1 MKLTRRYAW
10 LGALIGASVIAA
22 ALAVIM
28 GSLSLDGDA
37 GLPGAIARAHA
48 AQPVLYLVDTLPLVL
63 AVLGWLAG
71 DREARLLAIN
81 GTLRKEIAERTDAL
95 QAAREEARRAG
106 ERAAAMAELDA
117 LTGVFSRR
125 RLYEELQRTIRMAAR
140 YHRSIALLYLDV
152 DGFRALNDKVGW
164 HEGNKF
170 LGLVAMTIMRGVR
183 ATDSVGRWGGDAVG
197 RLAGDDFLIV
207 LPETDRAGA
216 MVVVERLLQMMRT
229 TPMLV
234 DEAQIT
240 ASVSIG
246 VSLYPAHA
254 DEANALVERAA
265 AAMESARR
273 AGGGRCVVFEPSP
286 S

>member
-1 MKLTRRYAW
+1 MNLTKRYAW
-10 LGALIGASVIAA
+10 LGALIGACLIAA
-22 ALAVIM
+22 AFALLV
-28 GSLSLDGDA
+28 GSGSMSGDA
-37 GLPGAIARAHA
+37 GLLGNIAQAHA
-48 AQPVLYLVDTLPLVL
+48 AQPLLFLVDTLPVIL
-63 AVLGWLAG
+63 AGFGWLAG

-81 GTLRKEIAERTDAL
+81 ETLRKEVAERTEAL

-140 YHRSIALLYLDV
+140 YHRAVALLYLDV
-152 DGFRALNDKVGW
+152 DGFRALNEKVGW

-170 LGLVAMTIMRGVR
+170 LGLVAMAIMRGVR

-207 LPETDRAGA
+207 LPETDQAGA
-216 MVVVERLLQMMRT
+216 MVVVDRLLQMLRT

-234 DEAQIT
+234 GDAQII

-246 VSLYPAHA
+246 VSIYPAHA

-265 AAMESARR
+265 AAMESVRR
-273 AGGGRCVVFEPSP
+273 QGGGRGEVFTPS
-286 S
+286 